1 MSLTETEKGIM
12 VSILRTMIYN
22 NFSDLKL
29 NYIENKDKLSLY
41 ARNILLFGDSDL
53 IQGKNTYRTISKLEY
68 RWCLKSILYYHLQ
81 KTGKIT
87 KSEYNSFFCI

>member
-68 RWCLKSILYYHLQ
+68 RWCCIS
-81 KTGKIT
+81 
-87 KSEYNSFFCI
+87 SFTTQLCIWTMALEQYR